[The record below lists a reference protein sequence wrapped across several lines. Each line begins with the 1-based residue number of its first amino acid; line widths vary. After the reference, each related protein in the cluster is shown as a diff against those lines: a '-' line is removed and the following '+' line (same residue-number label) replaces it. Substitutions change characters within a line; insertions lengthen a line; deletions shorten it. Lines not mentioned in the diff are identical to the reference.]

1 FSRHQVQRSSI
12 WQFVQ
17 SRQEHLFSK
26 TLPPILIIMDDKLL
40 EPIPVQALK
49 RFEKLEDEHTKNEAE
64 RRAAQRAWDH
74 SYNRQEEM
82 QIELASLK
90 NKIHTSGETQ
100 NRKSQALKMICETQ
114 QRTIQQQQT
123 SLAKMQV
130 EIDTL
135 KQYPPRVDDL
145 DGTTLDI
152 IDELDAQRGL
162 SEAGRDIRIELGTS
176 IVNLKSA
183 TDQILA
189 QIRAHVQLT
198 GSILDRTTFTG
209 IPLRLAILYK
219 ANFEALTITS
229 PNLTTE
235 TPKQSTNVV
244 YNAGATYQTAP
255 HKVFVEH
262 GMLYTDG
269 HHGVDVA
276 GGNLLLET
284 RYKEWEKLDV
294 PYQCLS
300 SLLAKEMTG
309 VPIPTTMPAFACKK
323 CQRERKLCVAYDAIK
338 KQLRLLPLEHVPS
351 GHIGLIT
358 CSAFIKLKVR
368 QQQADGALE
377 DNDKST
383 DHSKN
388 DQRSDPDGSYKS
400 SHFNHFSYS
409 HKTQDQIAK
418 DTQAG

>member
-1 FSRHQVQRSSI
+1 
-12 WQFVQ
+12 
-17 SRQEHLFSK
+17 
-26 TLPPILIIMDDKLL
+26 MDDKLL

-49 RFEKLEDEHTKNEAE
+49 RFEKLEDEHTKNEAK

-135 KQYPPRVDDL
+135 KQYPRRVDDL

-152 IDELDAQRGL
+152 IDELDAQREM

-255 HKVFVEH
+255 HKDQQVSEW
-262 GMLYTDG
+262 
-269 HHGVDVA
+269 A
-276 GGNLLLET
+276 A

-309 VPIPTTMPAFACKK
+309 VPIPTTMPAFACKQ

-388 DQRSDPDGSYKS
+388 DQ
-400 SHFNHFSYS
+400 SYS